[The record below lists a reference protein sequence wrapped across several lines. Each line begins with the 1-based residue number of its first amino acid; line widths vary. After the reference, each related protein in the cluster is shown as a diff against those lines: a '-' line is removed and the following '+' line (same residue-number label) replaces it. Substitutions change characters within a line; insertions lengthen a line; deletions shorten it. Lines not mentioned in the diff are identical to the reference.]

1 MAAGIVVAAGSGD
14 RLGAEVPK
22 AFVEVAGAT
31 LLCHAVAGLRASE
44 VAPIVV
50 VVPDGWQDEA
60 RADVG
65 PDVAVVTGGSTRTA
79 SVAAG
84 LAALPHDA
92 DVVAVH
98 DAARPLVPVAVI
110 ADAVAAV
117 HGDVVAAAPAVPVT
131 DTLKRVD
138 GQRRIVSTLDRA
150 DLVAIQTPQVFRR
163 DVLVAGHDWARA
175 HDRAPTDDLA
185 LVEHLVA
192 EGRLAGRVV
201 ATTGSVLG
209 MKVTRPA
216 DLLLVA
222 AMAAARTS
230 LGSGDST

>member
-1 MAAGIVVAAGSGD
+1 VAAGIVVAAGSGD
-14 RLGAEVPK
+14 RLGSSVPK
-22 AFVEVAGAT
+22 AFVDVAGAP
-31 LLCHAVAGLRASE
+31 LVCHAVAGLRAAD
-44 VAPIVV
+44 VDPVVV
-50 VVPDGWQDEA
+50 VVPEGWEDRA
-60 RADVG
+60 RAVVG
-65 PDVAVVTGGSTRTA
+65 PDVTVVTGGASRTA

-84 LAALPHDA
+84 LAALSDEA

-117 HGDVVAAAPAVPVT
+117 HGEVVAAAPAVAVA

-138 GQRRIVSTLDRA
+138 GDHRIVSTLDRD

-163 DVLVAGHDWARA
+163 AALVAGHDWARA
-175 HDRAPTDDLA
+175 HDHAPTDDLA
-185 LVEHLVA
+185 LVERLVD
-192 EGRLAGRVV
+192 EGLLDGRVV

-222 AMAAARTS
+222 AMAAAGAS
-230 LGSGDST
+230 LDSGDST

>member
-1 MAAGIVVAAGSGD
+1 MVAAGAGD
-14 RLGAEVPK
+14 RLGAQVPK
-22 AFVEVAGAT
+22 AFVEVAGAS
-31 LLCHAVAGLRASE
+31 LVGHAVAGLRASD
-44 VAPIVV
+44 VAPVVV
-50 VVPDGWQDEA
+50 VVPAGYEAEA
-60 RADVG
+60 RDDVG
-65 PDVAVVTGGSTRTA
+65 PDVIVVTGGTTRTA

-84 LAALPHDA
+84 LAALPDDA
-92 DVVAVH
+92 EVVAVH

-117 HGDVVAAAPAVPVT
+117 HGDVVAAAPAVAVA

-138 GQRRIVSTLDRA
+138 GDHRIVSTVDR
-150 DLVAIQTPQVFRR
+150 DGLVAIQTPQVFRR
-163 DVLVAGHDWARA
+163 DALVAGHEWART
-175 HDRAPTDDLA
+175 HDRAMTDDLG

-192 EGRLAGRVV
+192 EGLLDGRVV

-230 LGSGDST
+230 LDSGDST